1 MSKRNA
7 ILKDAAALLAAAGEA
22 ARKPRNTALVLVFL
36 GALLT
41 AGAASASLAATRVG
55 ALVSVSPWLTA
66 FVPEDGVAHDLF
78 LYDVGALWGIRT
90 EDGTEIYSDRTSCGG
105 VIPIYLAREHHCQ
118 WGLRVD
124 LGDRNDRLV
133 SIATWTRASTV
144 KGLIVN
150 GGAGDDF
157 IATSSLPDTIG
168 GGSGKDTINGGSGA
182 DVIRG
187 DGGDDTLMGLAG
199 ADEIDGGDG
208 VDTANYPGLEA
219 VVITLGDELANDGR
233 VGEGDRLLRVEN
245 IGGSQADDLIT
256 GAALRTLCLGTRA
269 TTYWTGAVATTRCS
283 GGRGTISFWAVTGT
297 TSSTAAPAATRS
309 WAAPAATAWRAA
321 TEPTGST
328 REMPRPTWSR
338 AVPASTSSRPRRWTT
353 STNPPARASCSR
365 SPNREAATPP
375 TTLSHS
381 TNGILEE
388 T

>member
-1 MSKRNA
+1 VSKRNA

-36 GALLT
+36 GALLA

-187 DGGDDTLMGLAG
+187 DAGDDTLMGLAG

-256 GAALRTLCLGTRA
+256 GSSASNTLFGHKGNDVLDGRSGHDTLLGWSGNDQLLGGDGNDILDGGAGNDTLVGGAGSDRLEGGDGADRIDARDAAADVVTCGAGVDLVEA
-269 TTYWTGAVATTRCS
+269 TSLDDVDE
-283 GGRGTISFWAVTGT
+283 
-297 TSSTAAPAATRS
+297 STCESIVLT
-309 WAAPAATAWRAA
+309 
-321 TEPTGST
+321 
-328 REMPRPTWSR
+328 
-338 AVPASTSSRPRRWTT
+338 
-353 STNPPARASCSR
+353 
-365 SPNREAATPP
+365 
-375 TTLSHS
+375 
-381 TNGILEE
+381 
-388 T
+388 